1 MAQSDKYDY
10 DYLKSLIHMSN
21 GKIAR
26 GRDWIAYHLF
36 HEAEG
41 GGLPRDPYVAWGRLR
56 HSHGACAALGRR
68 GVCRRRRDWAALSW
82 AAGEGAERETLV
94 GRGRAFW

>member
-41 GGLPRDPYVAWGRLR
+41 GGLPRDPYVA
-56 HSHGACAALGRR
+56 
-68 GVCRRRRDWAALSW
+68 
-82 AAGEGAERETLV
+82 
-94 GRGRAFW
+94 